1 MWSRRPV
8 DSDFSRISVIEPLPM
23 PTRSLRQCHACRLT
37 WFPHGEAGAAAC
49 PACGGTK
56 VGGKLELFHA
66 GMALI
71 VLGAIGWF
79 LRHGPL
85 SQVPA
90 LPIAAPVQSTQP
102 IASVERAIPVHA
114 SSTNF
119 KPVSVKPTKVK
130 PLPVKRVAVVK
141 PGKVKTS
148 KVKASTVK
156 RRQKK
161 AKTRSKHVQR

>member
-1 MWSRRPV
+1 
-8 DSDFSRISVIEPLPM
+8 
-23 PTRSLRQCHACRLT
+23 
-37 WFPHGEAGAAAC
+37 
-49 PACGGTK
+49 
-56 VGGKLELFHA
+56 
-66 GMALI
+66 MALI

-85 SQVPA
+85 GPVPA

-102 IASVERAIPVHA
+102 IASAERAIPVHA
-114 SSTNF
+114 TSTSF
-119 KPVSVKPTKVK
+119 KTTNLKPTKVK
-130 PLPVKRVAVVK
+130 PAPVKRVAVVK
-141 PGKVKTS
+141 PARLKTS